1 LDTLKFSLFIIYK
14 YVVFVSFFVV
24 VVLNPFL
31 LNSHPTEDTDR
42 PYPEGFHQMRQPPNN
57 RKSKEKTDRPTS
69 ERSQQRQTREY
80 QNS

>member
-31 LNSHPTEDTDR
+31 LNYTILIETTTKPQEIKR
-42 PYPEGFHQMRQPPNN
+42 ENRQKHYIREEPAAA
-57 RKSKEKTDRPTS
+57 D
-69 ERSQQRQTREY
+69 QRVS
-80 QNS
+80 NS